1 MHTNIKDKMVKAVDE
16 YEAQQ
21 KTEKTKGRF
30 GTSNAVLQ

>member
-1 MHTNIKDKMVKAVDE
+1 MVKAVDE

-21 KTEKTKGRF
+21 KTEKTEKTKGRF